1 MLMKKCKCGLVIPMN
16 KRMCNDCLK
25 ASKQKYSKG
34 YKPPRK
40 DYKEQQFYVS
50 KQWFKVRDSIRKRD
64 KYLCML
70 CYADGC
76 IKPVKAVHH
85 IIELKEDWNKRFDSN
100 NLICVCS
107 EHHTLIHIIYLN
119 PKDKPVLQ
127 EHLKSLIGQAV
138 D

>member
-1 MLMKKCKCGLVIPMN
+1 M
-16 KRMCNDCLK
+16 
-25 ASKQKYSKG
+25 
-34 YKPPRK
+34 
-40 DYKEQQFYVS
+40 
-50 KQWFKVRDSIRKRD
+50 RDSIRKRD